1 MKQPAPRIQSD
12 VTRAISTRQTSYP
25 SRLGS
30 LVDTVLRGLDRIF
43 GGLARPALEPVPARV
58 PSSGSRPRA

>member
-1 MKQPAPRIQSD
+1 MKQPA
-12 VTRAISTRQTSYP
+12 TRSCSTSSRYPSAQRVSYA

-43 GGLARPALEPVPARV
+43 GGLARPALDPVPARV
-58 PSSGSRPRA
+58 PSAGRQRRT